1 MNFGYQIF
9 NILLEKEI
17 PIVSKVS
24 GVIVMQIMNIFGV
37 RRVRSSRFRT
47 QDSGAP
53 NFGFRV
59 FWGFSGFWDS
69 GFRVQDFRVRGS
81 GLEKY
86 FPPHVEE
93 VELLINRASK
103 ADRSKPLQ
111 IVKPLPTQN
120 LPSLFGESPS
130 SEECAVAILPVG
142 GRMLLASQPSSRQQ
156 QTECVSWESLFP
168 TMYLYIPLYILSMSC
183 NCHIV

>member
-53 NFGFRV
+53 NFRFRV
-59 FWGFSGFWDS
+59 FRGFSGFRDL
-69 GFRVQDFRVRGS
+69 GFRVQDFRVRDS
-81 GLEKY
+81 GLEKH
-86 FPPHVEE
+86 FPPHVKE

-103 ADRSKPLQ
+103 ADRSKSLQ
-111 IVKPLPTQN
+111 IVKPPPN
-120 LPSLFGESPS
+120 SESPF
-130 SEECAVAILPVG
+130 PVW
-142 GRMLLASQPSSRQQ
+142 RVSQQRGVCNGYSARWGQNAAGQPAKQQ
-156 QTECVSWESLFP
+156 AATD
-168 TMYLYIPLYILSMSC
+168 
-183 NCHIV
+183 